1 MFCIL
6 EHDLKTY
13 QYFQRYIEC
22 FEGCGNSLEF
32 DNRIQA
38 EELSSHL
45 RVNGFNADNTQEKLN
60 WIAING
66 RPFREYINTIKLIY
80 VICKVQGIDP
90 HAISQDHFFEI
101 EAKLNEVRHCLFSI
115 F

>member
-6 EHDLKTY
+6 ESDVKTY
-13 QYFQRYIEC
+13 SYFQRYIEC
-22 FEGCGNSLEF
+22 FEGSNNSLEF

-38 EELSSHL
+38 EELANHL
-45 RVNGFNADNTQEKLN
+45 RMNGFLQDNTQEKLN

-66 RPFREYINTIKLIY
+66 RPFREYLNSIKLVY

-90 HAISQDHFFEI
+90 HLVSKERFFEI
-101 EAKLNEVRHCLFSI
+101 ESRLNEVRHCLFSI

>member
-1 MFCIL
+1 MFCLL
-6 EHDLKTY
+6 ETDVKTY

-22 FEGCGNSLEF
+22 FDGCNNSLEF

-38 EELSSHL
+38 EELSRHL
-45 RVNGFNADNTQEKLN
+45 LLNGFSPDDTQEKLN

-66 RPFREYINTIKLIY
+66 RPFREYLNTIKLVY
-80 VICKVQGIDP
+80 VVCKVQGIDP
-90 HAISQDHFFEI
+90 HLVSKEKFFEI
-101 EAKLNEVRHCLFSI
+101 ESRLNELKHCLFSI